1 MSALRTGRM
10 SHDVDEV
17 EAIRCCQRG
26 DMAGLEPLIER
37 HQAQAL
43 RLAYLLAGDWALA
56 EDITQDSFIRAFRS
70 MRQFTQGRPFAPW
83 LYRIVTNT
91 ARERLRSR
99 RRLRE
104 VRLDDHATT
113 DEERGGGAI
122 TDISERAR
130 MALVAA
136 DPATQAEQAEEREAI
151 FQALGALTQKQ
162 REAIILRYYLGYG
175 DRECATIAGCRE
187 GAFRVRLHGGLQ
199 ALKLV
204 IRQRYPWL
212 LPAAS
217 SSSDT
222 WEVTRHVA
230 L

>member
-1 MSALRTGRM
+1 MSAQRTGRTG
-10 SHDVDEV
+10 HDVDEV
-17 EAIRCCQRG
+17 EAIRRCQRG
-26 DMAGLEPLIER
+26 DIEGLEPLIER

-43 RLAYLLAGDWALA
+43 RLAYLLTGDWALA
-56 EDITQDSFIRAFRS
+56 EDITQDSFIQVFRS

-83 LYRIVTNT
+83 LYRIVTNM

-104 VRLDDHATT
+104 VRLDDHAVT
-113 DEERGGGAI
+113 DEQRGAV

-136 DPATQAEQAEEREAI
+136 DPAIHAEQAEEREAI
-151 FQALGALTQKQ
+151 FRALGALTQKQ

-175 DRECATIAGCRE
+175 DHECAAIAGCRE

-199 ALKLV
+199 ALKQI
-204 IRQRYPWL
+204 IRERYPWL
-212 LPAAS
+212 LPVGS

>member
-1 MSALRTGRM
+1 M

-17 EAIRCCQRG
+17 EAIRRCQRG
-26 DMAGLEPLIER
+26 DMEGLEPLIER

-43 RLAYLLAGDWALA
+43 RLAYLLSGDWALA
-56 EDITQDSFIRAFRS
+56 EDVTQDSFIRAFRG

-83 LYRIVTNT
+83 LYRIVTNM

-104 VRLDDHATT
+104 VRLDDHASA
-113 DEERGGGAI
+113 DDERGGGAI
-122 TDISERAR
+122 TDLPERAR
-130 MALVAA
+130 VALVAA
-136 DPATQAEQAEEREAI
+136 DPAIHAEQAEERDAI
-151 FQALGALTQKQ
+151 FRALGALTQKQ

-175 DRECATIAGCRE
+175 DHECAAIAGCRE
-187 GAFRVRLHGGLQ
+187 GAFRVRLHGGLR
-199 ALKLV
+199 ALKQV
-204 IRQRYPWL
+204 IREQYPWL
-212 LPAAS
+212 LPVGS
-217 SSSDT
+217 SSSDV